1 MTIPLALT
9 TGDPAGVGPELIAR
23 LLDELRGSTGDPLVV
38 VSSREE
44 LAEWIP
50 RIEAMKREA
59 KQVTVLFNNN
69 SRGDAAPNAKE
80 LIDLM
85 GLRFEGLAPRQL
97 GIW

>member
-1 MTIPLALT
+1 
-9 TGDPAGVGPELIAR
+9 
-23 LLDELRGSTGDPLVV
+23 
-38 VSSREE
+38 
-44 LAEWIP
+44 
-50 RIEAMKREA
+50 MKREA